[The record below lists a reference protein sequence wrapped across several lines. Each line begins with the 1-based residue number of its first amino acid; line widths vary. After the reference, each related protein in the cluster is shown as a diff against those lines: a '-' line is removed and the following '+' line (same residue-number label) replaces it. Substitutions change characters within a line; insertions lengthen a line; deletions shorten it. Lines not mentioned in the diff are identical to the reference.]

1 MLVVREDPAGKSVPL
16 LALRVGPDER
26 EALLSIGHYP
36 FFASRT
42 GHDRFVV
49 VLTDD
54 TDWEELRELVT
65 ESYRILAPK
74 SSPHCSTST
83 RWPPGP
89 QQLWACVR
97 HRTPSSRRGRC

>member
-1 MLVVREDPAGKSVPL
+1 LLVVREDPAGKSVPL

-26 EALLSIGHYP
+26 EALLSIGHHP

-65 ESYRILAPK
+65 ESYRILVPK
-74 SSPHCSTST
+74 KLTALLDQHALAA
-83 RWPPGP
+83 GP
-89 QQLWACVR
+89 AAAMGM
-97 HRTPSSRRGRC
+97 RTAQDPEQPT